1 MNSTI
6 EIEYIGVPVNMNGIP
21 TITFIMGGSSVRN
34 GKSNKRSIVYDD
46 GVFTINIL
54 LGDNATVYR
63 KAGDLTLTKGTRI
76 AIRNRDKDQAIQLI
90 KAFLDRNIWYFNT
103 IYDDGKLL
111 PSPIRTD
118 VDVYG
123 EFIEMVYNKILKETE
138 F

>member
-1 MNSTI
+1 
-6 EIEYIGVPVNMNGIP
+6 
-21 TITFIMGGSSVRN
+21 MGGSSVRN

-63 KAGDLTLTKGTRI
+63 KAGDLILTKGTRI
-76 AIRNRDKDQAIQLI
+76 AIRNRDKGEAIQLI

-111 PSPIRTD
+111 PSPIRTN